1 MDPTE
6 VLEGTRSETVRLS
19 MITDGEIV
27 RNGVGVRLKE

>member
-27 RNGVGVRLKE
+27 RNGVGVRLKG